1 MTSPRHGTQRIA
13 LFAAA
18 GALLG
23 AASLAQ
29 AAPPDGPRVAH
40 VEPAPGTV
48 IRRLTIPVRARVE
61 GQGDLKVELVLRK
74 GGEELSRPMRRL
86 DDGRHG
92 ITIDAALVS
101 SLGLA
106 DELQRDWSFVDL
118 LWVRA
123 RDARGREHSVHLG
136 LVNGTGFEEGPPALL
151 APGEELPALQVRDL
165 SEQPVELPR
174 PGVAL
179 VVFYGTWD
187 DCAAELAWVQRV
199 RAAFGPQALEV
210 VGVGSVT
217 PADVP
222 AWRRYLEAK
231 SASWRHVADT
241 QGEVA
246 EAWLF
251 GGGRRAVG
259 NAARTVCIY
268 VVKEGRAVACHSCLV
283 EELDDPATEALVLE
297 PLKAALGR

>member
-1 MTSPRHGTQRIA
+1 MKSNRHRTLRNVTVA
-13 LFAAA
+13 FV
-18 GALLG
+18 GALLA
-23 AASLAQ
+23 AASPAQ
-29 AAPPDGPRVAH
+29 ASPPDDPRVVQ

-74 GGEELSRPMRRL
+74 GKEELSRPMRRL

-136 LVNGTGFEEGPPALL
+136 LVNGTGFEEGTPAVIASGELL
-151 APGEELPALQVRDL
+151 EPIEVRDL
-165 SEQPVELPR
+165 ANKAFELP
-174 PGVAL
+174 VATGGT
-179 VVFYGTWD
+179 VIMFYGTWD
-187 DCAAELAWVQRV
+187 DCEKELAWLARV
-199 RAAFGPQALEV
+199 RANFPRLEV

-217 PADVP
+217 PEDVP
-222 AWRRYLEAK
+222 AWRSYLAEKRA
-231 SASWRHVADT
+231 AWRHVADT

-246 EAWLF
+246 EALLF
-251 GGGRRAVG
+251 GGPRRSIG
-259 NAARTVCIY
+259 NAARVVCIY
-268 VVKEGRAVACHSCLV
+268 VLVDRRIVASHAGPV
-283 EELDDPATEALVLE
+283 DELDDELTDRFLPT
-297 PLKAALGR
+297 G